1 MCRQTSL
8 RRSSTS
14 LQKTRRSSPAPWPV
28 DHSEVLA
35 DCRIFRVRKDTVRN
49 PRNGSAH
56 DMFVLEQPNWVN
68 IIPLTPDDQVVLV
81 EQWRHGTRS
90 VHLETPGGLMDPHE
104 SPEECGRRELREET
118 GYEAASVIRLGTV
131 HPNPAIQCNIQHYVL
146 AAGCRQVS
154 DLQLDHAEDIVVRLA
169 PLAEIPRMIQT
180 GEITHGIVIG
190 GFYWLDHYR
199 QSQSGMHR

>member
-1 MCRQTSL
+1 M
-8 RRSSTS
+8 
-14 LQKTRRSSPAPWPV
+14 
-28 DHSEVLA
+28 A

-49 PRNGSAH
+49 PRNGSVH
-56 DMFVLEQPNWVN
+56 DMFVLQQPDWVN
-68 IIPLTPDDQVVLV
+68 IIPLTPDDQVILV

-118 GYEAASVIRLGTV
+118 GYEAESVIRLGTV
-131 HPNPAIQCNIQHYVL
+131 HPNPAIQGNLQHYVL
-146 AAGCRQVS
+146 ATGCRQVS

-169 PLAEIPRMIQT
+169 PLADIPRMIQT

-190 GFYWLDHYR
+190 GFYWLDQYR
-199 QSQSGMHR
+199 RSQTGMHR